1 MLREFRTF
9 IAVARSGSFTAA
21 GRSLGL
27 TQSAVSSQIRRLEDY
42 LGAPLFD
49 RTARAAVLNAA
60 GRDALAQAEQVV
72 AMVERMADPGGR
84 AVTGTLRMGAIA
96 SVQQGLLAQALAD
109 FRRDYPDVR
118 VRVVPGVSLNLLGLV
133 DSGEAELAAL
143 IRPPYALPA
152 DLAWQELVREP
163 IVLAAPARAPRQ
175 PWRELLAGQ
184 PFIRYD
190 HASFGGRVV
199 DGLLRRLRI
208 PVRESVE
215 LDEIDAIASLVRQGL
230 GVALLPWSPRLD
242 ARGLRLHRLD
252 EPGAHREIGIVRR
265 QAEPTPAAAH
275 MARCLE
281 EAARRQPALRLP
293 SGRAAAA
300 PPSGARR

>member
-1 MLREFRTF
+1 VLREFRTF

-230 GVALLPWSPRLD
+230 GVALLPRYAVWNQ
-242 ARGLRLHRLD
+242 LRDGQLREVLPDFEPEGVGNAIYLLTAPNRFPSVATRTLASFVQEHIQRHHRD
-252 EPGAHREIGIVRR
+252 W
-265 QAEPTPAAAH
+265 
-275 MARCLE
+275 
-281 EAARRQPALRLP
+281 LRP
-293 SGRAAAA
+293 A
-300 PPSGARR
+300 PPAY